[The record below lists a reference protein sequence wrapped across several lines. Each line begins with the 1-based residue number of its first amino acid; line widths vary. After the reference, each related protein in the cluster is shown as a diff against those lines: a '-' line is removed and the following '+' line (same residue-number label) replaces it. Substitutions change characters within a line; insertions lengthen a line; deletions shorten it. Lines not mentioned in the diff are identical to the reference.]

1 MDSKERSSSN
11 ARESLNGAQCV
22 QPSISRRR
30 ACLTILETAV
40 FGTAPIRRHGYA
52 ALQRTPRLQGAR
64 LSARRPQALGAAGR
78 KSARVSPRA
87 RSPCSGDDGRCRLR
101 RRGVRQNL
109 RPRSLEATA
118 LPHRAQCPAPRPS
131 APAQVASCH
140 WRPCSWMGLREW
152 GRGSA
157 VPRRWPANST
167 RAGGARRSR
176 LWASS
181 GRLSAAATGVAAAE
195 RRLRPGWRQRT
206 ARAGSA
212 QGALRAVA
220 RSPLCL
226 AAGWLFAARATAAR
240 CRPRVR
246 ARARCPWGPRG
257 RARVSSRE
265 RGVLQIVTIHL
276 PQNFCARIRAPCT
289 GAVARLLLKQHC

>member
-1 MDSKERSSSN
+1 MPAGLYGGLGLHCECCPTLDLQLTRFMDSKERSSSN

-152 GRGSA
+152 GGEQPSRGGGQ
-157 VPRRWPANST
+157 PIQPAPAARGD
-167 RAGGARRSR
+167 RACGPLR
-176 LWASS
+176 
-181 GRLSAAATGVAAAE
+181 AAFPP
-195 RRLRPGWRQRT
+195 LRPGSQRRKGVSDRGGASGLRGPGRRKAPCALWPALPCASRPDGCLQLGRQRRD
-206 ARAGSA
+206 AVLASA
-212 QGALRAVA
+212 
-220 RSPLCL
+220 
-226 AAGWLFAARATAAR
+226 
-240 CRPRVR
+240 
-246 ARARCPWGPRG
+246 
-257 RARVSSRE
+257 RE
-265 RGVLQIVTIHL
+265 RGV
-276 PQNFCARIRAPCT
+276 PGGRAAARVSPHASAEFSRS
-289 GAVARLLLKQHC
+289 